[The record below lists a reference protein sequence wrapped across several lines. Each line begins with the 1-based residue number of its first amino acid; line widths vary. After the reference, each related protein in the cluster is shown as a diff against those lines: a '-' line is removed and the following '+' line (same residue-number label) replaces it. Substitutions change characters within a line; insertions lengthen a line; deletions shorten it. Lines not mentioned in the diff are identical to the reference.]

1 MGDKNKIL
9 DKLNSLLKLME
20 HYNSKEA
27 KEDKAYIGTL
37 IESFSFRKG
46 REKLSYEEMLELNSI
61 FGKYKDGNTIID
73 KKTGLAKKKFV
84 TNQGVKDSL
93 RDVAVVFTGFRD
105 KEFEREITKN
115 GGAVYGSISGNVT
128 HLICKD
134 VKANTVKM
142 KKARALGIKILDTKT
157 FEEFVT
163 LK

>member
-9 DKLNSLLKLME
+9 EKLNSLLKLME
-20 HYNSKEA
+20 SYGGTKTVDSKSYVES
-27 KEDKAYIGTL
+27 L
-37 IESFSFRKG
+37 INEFHNGK
-46 REKLSYEEMLELNSI
+46 EKLSYEEMISLNNV
-61 FGKYKDGNTIID
+61 FNEYKDDNTIID

-84 TNQGVKDSL
+84 PNQGMKDSL
-93 RDVAVVFTGFRD
+93 RDVSVVFTGFRD
-105 KEFEREITKN
+105 KDFEKDIVKN

-134 VKANTVKM
+134 AKANTVKM